1 MNNKMQILN
10 ADQYEQLIID
20 SGAFKITDAQYK
32 KMNDFIDLYLD
43 DIIYI
48 VEKKKD
54 KIKLTLQSPEEDIK
68 LFLKFAPP
76 QSSKEDIKYMDY
88 WA

>member
-1 MNNKMQILN
+1 MQILN

-32 KMNDFIDLYLD
+32 KMNDFID
-43 DIIYI
+43 
-48 VEKKKD
+48 EKKKD